1 VINWQDEA
9 EMVLEKDVC
18 FVSVS
23 QQSDVLTFLD
33 GTILENPSTHTHM
46 RTLSGS
52 KPPGEFWHVQRHFVR
67 FQLLSSKSHNQG

>member
-1 VINWQDEA
+1 
-9 EMVLEKDVC
+9 MVLEKAVC

-33 GTILENPSTHTHM
+33 GTILENPTTRTHV

-52 KPPGEFWHVQRHFVR
+52 KTPGEFWHVQRRFVR
-67 FQLLSSKSHNQG
+67 FQSLLSKSHNQGQ